1 MDMAPRICLWG
12 LQAPC
17 MLPPTSS
24 WPSLLP
30 SKRIRGIYSPTRK
43 FPRGYSSMYQL
54 SGSSQKYIQL
64 CTIHSEVPE
73 TIFKH
78 IPSIRELPRTLFF
91 LYRVFGKFQNAYSDF
106 ISHSGISKWSN
117 SICISISGTSETI
130 YIIGIYFSEISERFI
145 QVV

>member
-1 MDMAPRICLWG
+1 MDMAPRICPWG

-54 SGSSQKYIQL
+54 FGISREDTQVCIN
-64 CTIHSEVPE
+64 HPE
-73 TIFKH
+73 SPESIFKYVS
-78 IPSIRELPRTLFF
+78 PIRKFPKTLF
-91 LYRVFGKFQNAYSDF
+91 YSYKVFGKFRNAYYTS
-106 ISHSGISKWSN
+106 ICLSGISKWSN
-117 SICISISGTSETI
+117 LICISISGISETI
-130 YIIGIYFSEISERFI
+130 YMIGIYFSEISESFI